1 MKLVIFVK
9 ILALLFINN
18 LLLAVSLGGTVI
30 IDSTDKSFNFNGKA
44 LLLIDTSNTFG
55 SIKVTSAGSFVFPK
69 TVSDNKNHVYSLKLI
84 QIPNNN
90 GYVCTINQAS
100 GTVFLHDKTDLVVSC
115 KGKYYISVNVS
126 GLSNGDTYS
135 ISNNYQTLSFS
146 AANSNITQTFIQW
159 YYASFNYN
167 LNSVFNYTSL
177 NYKRCSKYYS
187 NNGTITNNVN
197 ININCY
203 TSNFNKLN
211 YQPSGRFGAVS
222 WTDNSG
228 NTYVFGG
235 GYVVYNALEYLNDL
249 WKFNGTTWT
258 QVIDN
263 GVTGSPS
270 PREGAVSWTDSAGN
284 AYLFGGV
291 TYDLLPFNDLWRFDG
306 INWTQITDVGTPP
319 RARSNAVSWTD
330 NSGNAYVFGGF
341 SIYKRDY
348 YYNDL
353 WKFNGINWSQVTNVG
368 ASPEVRS
375 GAVSWTDSSGNAYLF
390 GGNGP
395 GLFYND
401 LWKFNGTSWTQ
412 VFANMT
418 SGSPSPRVSPLTW
431 TDSAGNA
438 YLFGGVGSYGQPIY
452 YNDLWRFD
460 GVNWSEITNVGTSPS
475 ARYSSVSWKDSL
487 GNAYVFGGI
496 GYGPTIYN
504 DLSKFNGTTWTQVFA
519 NGGLNTAPPSA
530 RYGAVSWT
538 DSTANVYVFGGW
550 NGSTYTNDLWMFN
563 GSIWTQ
569 KIANGQLDSPSARY
583 GAVSWKDNLGNAY
596 IFGGCNGSTFY
607 NDLWLYNGTTWRL
620 IFDNGVSTS
629 PNRRMGAVSWT
640 DNLGNAYIFG
650 GFDNNSYYNDVWKFD
665 GINWNQ
671 LTIVGMLPSARESAV
686 SWTDS
691 LGNAYVFGGKNAI
704 TYSNDLW
711 RFNGTT
717 WTQVFANEVSGSPSA
732 RSGALSW
739 TDSVGNAYVLGGYNG
754 STTYNDLWKFN
765 GLTWSQVTLEIG
777 DLPSARYG
785 AVSWTDSTGKVY
797 VFAGT
802 DGTNSYNDLFVI

>member
-30 IDSTDKSFNFNGKA
+30 IESTDKSFNFNGKA

-235 GYVVYNALEYLNDL
+235 GYVFYNALEYLNDL
-249 WKFNGTTWT
+249 WRFNGTTWT

-270 PREGAVSWTDSAGN
+270 PREGAVSWTDSSGNGYVFGGRTGLYGVYYNDVWKFDGTSWTQVITNGVVGSPSVRYNGVAWTDNAGN
-284 AYLFGGV
+284 TYIFGGN
-291 TYDLLPFNDLWRFDG
+291 YFNGYYIIYYNDLWRFNG
-306 INWTQITDVGTPP
+306 I
-319 RARSNAVSWTD
+319 SWT
-330 NSGNAYVFGGF
+330 
-341 SIYKRDY
+341 
-348 YYNDL
+348 
-353 WKFNGINWSQVTNVG
+353 QVTNVG
-368 ASPEVRS
+368 TAPGIR
-375 GAVSWTDSSGNAYLF
+375 GDAVSWMDSHGNAYVF

-431 TDSAGNA
+431 TDSSGNA
-438 YLFGGVGSYGQPIY
+438 YLFGGVGSYGGQFIY

-487 GNAYVFGGI
+487 GNAYVFGGV
-496 GYGPTIYN
+496 GYEVTIYN
-504 DLSKFNGTTWTQVFA
+504 DLLKFNGTTWTQVFA
-519 NGGLNTAPPSA
+519 NGGLNTTPPSA
-530 RYGAVSWT
+530 R
-538 DSTANVYVFGGW
+538 
-550 NGSTYTNDLWMFN
+550 
-563 GSIWTQ
+563 
-569 KIANGQLDSPSARY
+569 
-583 GAVSWKDNLGNAY
+583 
-596 IFGGCNGSTFY
+596 
-607 NDLWLYNGTTWRL
+607 
-620 IFDNGVSTS
+620 
-629 PNRRMGAVSWT
+629 
-640 DNLGNAYIFG
+640 
-650 GFDNNSYYNDVWKFD
+650 
-665 GINWNQ
+665 
-671 LTIVGMLPSARESAV
+671 
-686 SWTDS
+686 
-691 LGNAYVFGGKNAI
+691 
-704 TYSNDLW
+704 
-711 RFNGTT
+711 
-717 WTQVFANEVSGSPSA
+717 
-732 RSGALSW
+732 
-739 TDSVGNAYVLGGYNG
+739 
-754 STTYNDLWKFN
+754 
-765 GLTWSQVTLEIG
+765 
-777 DLPSARYG
+777 
-785 AVSWTDSTGKVY
+785 
-797 VFAGT
+797 
-802 DGTNSYNDLFVI
+802 

>member
-1 MKLVIFVK
+1 MKFCMYIQVLMLI
-9 ILALLFINN
+9 FINN

-30 IDSTDKSFNFNGKA
+30 LDSSDKNFNFNGKT
-44 LLLIDTSNTFG
+44 LIIEDTGNTFG
-55 SIKVTSAGSFVFPK
+55 SVNVTSAGSFVFPK

-115 KGKYYISVNVS
+115 KGKYYISVNVI

-159 YYASFNYN
+159 YYASFNYY
-167 LNSVFNYTSL
+167 LNPIFNYTSL

-187 NNGTITNNVN
+187 NNDIITNNVN

-211 YQPSGRFGAVS
+211 YQPSGRYGVVS
-222 WTDNSG
+222 WKDNLG
-228 NTYVFGG
+228 NAYIFGG
-235 GYVVYNALEYLNDL
+235 CNAYYFILNYYNDL

-258 QVIDN
+258 QVIAN
-263 GVTGSPS
+263 GITGSPS
-270 PREGAVSWTDSAGN
+270 PRQGAVVWTDSSGNAYVFGGEDYLNKYNDLWKFDGVNWTQINNVGTPPSPREGSVSWTDSVGN
-284 AYLFGGV
+284 HYLFGGLTDAFV
-291 TYDLLPFNDLWRFDG
+291 PLNDLWRFDG
-306 INWTQITDVGTPP
+306 VSWTQITNVGTPP
-319 RARSNAVSWTD
+319 RARSYAVSWTDNSGNVYVFGGFSLSIPNYYYNDLWKFDGVSWTQITNVGTTPSARVSSVSWTDNSGNAYVFGGYIRSSYVNDLWMFNGHIWTQITNVGTPPSARSNAVSWTD
-330 NSGNAYVFGGF
+330 NSGNAYVFGGVD
-341 SIYKRDY
+341 R
-348 YYNDL
+348 
-353 WKFNGINWSQVTNVG
+353 VTN
-368 ASPEVRS
+368 
-375 GAVSWTDSSGNAYLF
+375 
-390 GGNGP
+390 
-395 GLFYND
+395 
-401 LWKFNGTSWTQ
+401 
-412 VFANMT
+412 
-418 SGSPSPRVSPLTW
+418 
-431 TDSAGNA
+431 
-438 YLFGGVGSYGQPIY
+438 
-452 YNDLWRFD
+452 
-460 GVNWSEITNVGTSPS
+460 
-475 ARYSSVSWKDSL
+475 
-487 GNAYVFGGI
+487 
-496 GYGPTIYN
+496 YN
-504 DLSKFNGTTWTQVFA
+504 DLSKFNGTTWTPVFA
-519 NGGLNTAPPSA
+519 NGGLNTAAPSA
-530 RYGAVSWT
+530 RYGSVSWT
-538 DSTANVYVFGGW
+538 DSLGKVYVFGGW
-550 NGSTYTNDLWMFN
+550 NGSSYTNDLWMFN

-583 GAVSWKDNLGNAY
+583 GAVSWKDSLGNAY

-629 PNRRMGAVSWT
+629 PNRRMGSVSWT

-665 GINWNQ
+665 GINWNH

-686 SWTDS
+686 SWTDN
-691 LGNAYVFGGKNAI
+691 LGNAYVFGGKNGI
-704 TYSNDLW
+704 IYSNDLW

-717 WTQVFANEVSGSPSA
+717 WTQVISNEVSGSPSA

-802 DGTNSYNDLFVI
+802 DGTNSYNDLFAI